1 MSRLVSLGRAAGGVG
16 MALGV
21 AAAGA
26 AVGFAAER
34 YVVGRSLRGDDP
46 YADEPLGSLRGTPV
60 PVVTDDGVEL
70 HAEVDEPQTSGRSR
84 EAPLTVVF
92 THGYALNMD
101 SWHFQRRDLRGSA
114 RLAFWDHRS
123 HGRSSRAS
131 GIVTFSRL
139 AKDLA
144 QVIETV
150 APEGP
155 VVLAGHSMGAMTML
169 ALANEN
175 PELFGDRV
183 AGVALIA
190 SSAQAVPVPTLGV
203 PAAASRLA
211 NRVAPGVIKTLAR
224 RPELVESGRRAGAD
238 LSYVITKRYSFASG
252 GSPSLVEFTAAMNA
266 ATPIDVVAEF
276 LPLFADNDQTRGLEV
291 VAGRQALII
300 GADGDRLTP
309 IEHCRAMAE
318 ALPDAMYVEVAEA
331 GHMVLLER
339 HDVVTNCIAELAA
352 GVRDAV
358 ASRRKRRW
366 WRRSVPSTGANGV
379 PEPAFTVPPKRTS
392 GARRSAR
399 DAEVAA
405 T

>member
-1 MSRLVSLGRAAGGVG
+1 MSRLVSLGRAAGGVS

-46 YADEPLGSLRGTPV
+46 YADEQLGSLRGTPV
-60 PVVTDDGVEL
+60 PVVTDDGVEI
-70 HAEVDEPQTSGRSR
+70 HAEVDEPETAGRSR
-84 EAPLTVVF
+84 EKPVNIVF
-92 THGYALNMD
+92 SHGYALNMD

-123 HGRSSRAS
+123 HGRSSRAR
-131 GIVTFSRL
+131 GEVVTFSRL

-144 QVIETV
+144 QVIAAV

-155 VVLAGHSMGAMTML
+155 VVLAGHSMGAMTIL
-169 ALANEN
+169 ALADEH
-175 PELFGDRV
+175 PELFNERI

-190 SSAQAVPVPTLGV
+190 SSAQAVPLPTPGV

-211 NRVAPGVIKTLAR
+211 NRVAPGVLKALAR
-224 RPELVESGRRAGAD
+224 RPDLVEHGRRAGTD
-238 LSYVITKRYSFASG
+238 LSYVITKRYSFDSG

-276 LPLFADNDQTRGLEV
+276 LPLFADNDQTRGLET
-291 VAGRQALII
+291 VAGRHALII
-300 GADGDRLTP
+300 GATGDRVTP

-318 ALPDAMYVEVAEA
+318 ALPSAAYIEVAAA

-339 HDVVTNCIAELAA
+339 HDVVTSGIAELAA
-352 GVRDAV
+352 GVRGSPP
-358 ASRRKRRW
+358 SRRKRRW
-366 WRRSVPSTGANGV
+366 WHRAGAG
-379 PEPAFTVPPKRTS
+379 PATD
-392 GARRSAR
+392 G
-399 DAEVAA
+399 VAA
-405 T
+405 PTVTIRGKPASRGTEVTAT